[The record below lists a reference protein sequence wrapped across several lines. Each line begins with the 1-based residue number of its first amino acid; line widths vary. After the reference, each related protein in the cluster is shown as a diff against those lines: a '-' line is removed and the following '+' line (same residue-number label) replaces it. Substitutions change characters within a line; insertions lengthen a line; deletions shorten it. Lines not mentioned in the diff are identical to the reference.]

1 MQSFSAIVL
10 ASVIIDSLLQQ
21 LFLGVLGICDLCLEG
36 ALFYCEVS
44 SSWGKRALL
53 NV

>member
-1 MQSFSAIVL
+1 MQSFTAIVL

-21 LFLGVLGICDLCLEG
+21 LFLVLGICDLCLEG

-44 SSWGKRALL
+44 SSWAKRALL